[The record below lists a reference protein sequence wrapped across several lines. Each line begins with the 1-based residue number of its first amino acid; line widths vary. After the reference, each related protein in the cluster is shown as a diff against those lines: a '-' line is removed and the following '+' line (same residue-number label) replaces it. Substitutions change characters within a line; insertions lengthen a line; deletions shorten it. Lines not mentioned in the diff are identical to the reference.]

1 MSRSLIALLIAQ
13 FLTAFADN
21 AILFTAIAMVQQTGD
36 MPSWYIPALQASFLL
51 AYVVLAPWVGPLA
64 DRLSKPHVLILG
76 NLIKALGVGMI
87 LVGFDALPAYAV
99 VGLGAAIYSPAKY
112 GILPELVGH
121 DELVKANSLIEA
133 STIAAI
139 ILGPLI
145 GARVADYNIT
155 IALWMVAGLF
165 LASTA
170 VSFAIRKLEPS
181 GGSLKNA
188 VPAFTHMSKQ
198 FLETPRARFSMLGA
212 SLFWGASAVLRV
224 VLVAWAP
231 LVLATRTATDIAELT
246 LFLAI
251 GIIVGAAVVPKLIR
265 LDQLRRARL
274 PAYVMGILIMLLAGV
289 DSIWPARFVL
299 LFVGVAGGMFVV
311 PINAALQDIGHRSI
325 GSGKAVAIQNF
336 FQNLAMMIGVG
347 IYTYSTTIDISPIHA
362 ILALGLVVSVATWL
376 VSYRMPKENTY
387 VPPDDDSTKTSA

>member
-21 AILFTAIAMVQQTGD
+21 AILFTAIAMVQQAGD
-36 MPSWYIPALQASFLL
+36 MPAWYIPALQASFLL

-64 DRLSKPHVLILG
+64 DRQSKPHVLILG

-121 DELVKANSLIEA
+121 DQLVKANSLIEA

-139 ILGPLI
+139 ILGPLV
-145 GARVADYNIT
+145 GATVADYNIS
-155 IALWMVAGLF
+155 IALWMVAGMF

-170 VSFAIRKLEPS
+170 VTFAIRKLEPS

-188 VPAFTHMSKQ
+188 VPAFVHMSRQ

-224 VLVAWAP
+224 ALVAWAP

-265 LDQLRRARL
+265 LEQLRRARL
-274 PAYVMGILIMLLAGV
+274 PAYAMGILIMLLAGV
-289 DSIWPARFVL
+289 DSVWPARFVL
-299 LFVGVAGGMFVV
+299 LFIGVAGGMFVV

-347 IYTYSTTIDISPIHA
+347 IYTYSTAIDVSPIHA

-387 VPPDDDSTKTSA
+387 VPPDDENTKTAP